1 MRLVLFV
8 LLVVTVI
15 FGLQYA
21 DAQQAEVPNYLKNRI
36 KLWSLDKMPDESFV
50 KTLAE
55 LGKRGLLKVKQTTVE
70 NAYNLPEYGKT
81 TFVKISGRVNDY
93 GLTTPVSLIVIAP
106 DGVRTEYTVPVLQ
119 SGAYSTL
126 IPLYFSS
133 TPGTYKVI
141 AYHNGKELPETF
153 FYAKRDIKL
162 PLWIKNSAR
171 LWVDGKTS
179 ERDFLFAMQYLLDQ
193 KIIKLESAAS
203 KPRSDL
209 DVAVNG
215 HKAVRRGTTQDITVY
230 VSNVRGVVEGA
241 TVSIRV
247 ENYDEDIL
255 EEFKGVT
262 DSDGTYNISWE
273 LSKDLDDIETFL
285 VFVDVTDGISSK
297 TKLFSF
303 QVYCLCGEPNCRCRN

>member
-1 MRLVLFV
+1 MQIILFG
-8 LLVVTVI
+8 LLVVSII

-21 DAQQAEVPNYLKNRI
+21 EAQQAEVPNYLKNKI
-36 KLWSLDKMPDESFV
+36 KLWALDKMSDESFV
-50 KTLAE
+50 NTLDE
-55 LGKRGLLKVKQTTVE
+55 LGQRGLLKIKQTTVQ
-70 NAYNLPEYGKT
+70 NAYSLPEYGKT
-81 TFVKISGRVNDY
+81 TFVKITGRVNDY
-93 GLTTPVSLIVIAP
+93 GLTSPVSLIIIAP
-106 DGVRTEYTVPVLQ
+106 DGLRTEYAVPVLQ

-153 FYAKRDIKL
+153 FYAKRETKI

-171 LWVDGKTS
+171 LWIDGKTS

-193 KIIKLESAAS
+193 KVIKSVTS
-203 KPRSDL
+203 KPSSDL

-230 VSNVRGVVEGA
+230 VSNAAGAIEGA
-241 TVSIRV
+241 TVSVRV
-247 ENYDEDIL
+247 EDYGEDIL
-255 EEFKGVT
+255 EEFEGVT
-262 DSDGTYNISWE
+262 NSNGIYNISWG
-273 LSKDLDDIETFL
+273 LSKEFNDVETFL

>member
-1 MRLVLFV
+1 MQIILFG
-8 LLVVTVI
+8 LLAVSVI

-21 DAQQAEVPNYLKNRI
+21 DAQQAEVPNYLKNKI
-36 KLWSLDKMPDESFV
+36 KLWALDKMSDESFV
-50 KTLAE
+50 NTLDE
-55 LGKRGLLKVKQTTVE
+55 LGQRGLLRIKQTTVQDS
-70 NAYNLPEYGKT
+70 YNLPEYGKT
-81 TFVKISGRVNDY
+81 TFVKITGRVNDY
-93 GLTTPVSLIVIAP
+93 GLTSPVSLIIVAP
-106 DGVRTEYTVPVLQ
+106 DGLRTEYIVPVLQ

-153 FYAKRDIKL
+153 FYAKREVEI
-162 PLWIKNSAR
+162 PFWIKNSAR
-171 LWVDGKTS
+171 LWIDGKTS

-193 KIIKLESAAS
+193 KVIKLESVA
-203 KPRSDL
+203 KIRSDL

-230 VSNVRGVVEGA
+230 VSNAAGAIEGA
-241 TVSIRV
+241 TVSVRV
-247 ENYDEDIL
+247 EDYGEDIL
-255 EEFKGVT
+255 EEFEGVT
-262 DSDGTYNISWE
+262 NSNGIYNISWE
-273 LSKDLDDIETFL
+273 LSKDFDDVETFL

>member
-1 MRLVLFV
+1 MVLFV

>member
-1 MRLVLFV
+1 MKIILFG
-8 LLVVTVI
+8 LLAVSVI

-21 DAQQAEVPNYLKNRI
+21 EAQQAEVPNYLKNKI
-36 KLWSLDKMPDESFV
+36 KLWALDRMSDESFV
-50 KTLAE
+50 NTLDE
-55 LGKRGLLKVKQTTVE
+55 LGQRGLLRIKQTTVQ

-81 TFVKISGRVNDY
+81 TFAKITGRVNDY
-93 GLTTPVSLIVIAP
+93 GLTSPVSLIIIAP
-106 DGVRTEYTVPVLQ
+106 DGLRTEYTVPVLQ
-119 SGAYSTL
+119 NGVYSTL

-153 FYAKRDIKL
+153 FYAKRETKI

-171 LWVDGKTS
+171 LWIDGKTS
-179 ERDFLFAMQYLLDQ
+179 ERDFLFAIQYLLDQ
-193 KIIKLESAAS
+193 KVIKLESVAS
-203 KPRSDL
+203 KIRTDF

-230 VSNVRGVVEGA
+230 VSNAAGAIEGA
-241 TVSIRV
+241 TVSVRV
-247 ENYDEDIL
+247 EDYGKDIL
-255 EEFKGVT
+255 EEFEGIT
-262 DSDGTYNISWE
+262 NSNGIYNISWE
-273 LSKDLDDIETFL
+273 LSKDFDDIETFL